1 MPPTVRKL
9 ALTAHVTFSMGWLGA
24 VAAFLVLAIAGLLG
38 PGEQP
43 VRAAY
48 QAMDLIGW
56 KLIVPLCFASL
67 LTGVVQALGT
77 PWGLL
82 RHYWVLMKLAATA
95 VLTVLLLVHMQ
106 PTRRLAAVAVDAAVS
121 GAGLHQ
127 LQIQLAVDAAS
138 ALLALIVVVAL
149 AIYKPQGVTRGAAR
163 TPRWVI
169 VFVAAGACAL
179 IAVKTLS
186 GAGHHGPA
194 HHFGVGRAL
203 NLPLSSVAPQRV
215 NRAGEAAVS
224 SPCRPPRTAPAA
236 WSSSRRSRWQARAAR
251 WPAWRPR

>member
-1 MPPTVRKL
+1 M
-9 ALTAHVTFSMGWLGA
+9 
-24 VAAFLVLAIAGLLG
+24 LAIAGLRG
-38 PGEQP
+38 PGEQT
-43 VRAAY
+43 VRAAC

-56 KLIVPLCFASL
+56 KLVVPLCVASL

-82 RHYWVLMKLAATA
+82 RHYWVLMKLVATV

-127 LQIQLAVDAAS
+127 LQMQLAVDAAA

-149 AIYKPQGVTRGAAR
+149 AIYKPQGVTRRAAG

-169 VFVAAGACAL
+169 VFVAAGVCAL

-186 GAGHHGPA
+186 GAGHHGPG
-194 HHFGVGRAL
+194 HHFG
-203 NLPLSSVAPQRV
+203 
-215 NRAGEAAVS
+215 AAS
-224 SPCRPPRTAPAA
+224 ESIAPAG
-236 WSSSRRSRWQARAAR
+236 
-251 WPAWRPR
+251 